1 VGIERFVLAGAI
13 ESRHDLDGVR
23 DAVPIPLTVV
33 RLTVPLHEVV
43 RRLRADPT
51 VGRQDDLKVAIEW
64 PDAAVGLGLEDFAVA
79 NEGAVRE
86 TSAAIL
92 ERLGW
97 LE

>member
-1 VGIERFVLAGAI
+1 MKIAVVGAGIAGNGAAWLL
-13 ESRHDLDGVR
+13 SRQ
-23 DAVPIPLTVV
+23 
-33 RLTVPLHEVV
+33 HEVV